1 MVAVERETKGRMNMK
16 TEHLICE
23 AQIYA
28 KMDENIENGLVN
40 WDFVGADIFLVHRN
54 DPTPLDPE
62 MVEVALA
69 TAALLVEPNRGMVQI

>member
-1 MVAVERETKGRMNMK
+1 MNMK
-16 TEHLICE
+16 TEHLVCE
-23 AQIYA
+23 SLIYA

-62 MVEVALA
+62 MVEIALA
-69 TAALLVEPNRGMVQI
+69 TAALLVEPNRGMVQV